1 MATHNTDHLL
11 WVRHCPQSML
21 ARTTTLTPQAELA
34 HRRLADYAW
43 SANPW
48 LSPSSPAFLVV
59 TRLSPDNLEGVLDEL
74 KSIGWRIRNHAFF
87 NCELNAVL
95 IQSRAL
101 RAEGKRRA
109 ESAARTRWSQTPDSI
124 GRKRSSQPMLE
135 HCSSIAQALPEH
147 PKPDAQALLGEC
159 TDRPTDRQ
167 TDQPT
172 DQPTLSTDSKRLT
185 AELSVQSSSVAA
197 ASQFSGSPPLQ
208 EGKDPNPT
216 SVEERRFL
224 ASLNTTL
231 SRYNPDLAST
241 EMTNWGGWWR
251 HAFRT
256 NPGKS
261 RRVLADLGNMIAE
274 RRIISNPGAAA
285 LDLWKRLPD

>member
-1 MATHNTDHLL
+1 MPQQCYSNATASDKSCYSI
-11 WVRHCPQSML
+11 VCPM
-21 ARTTTLTPQAELA
+21 
-34 HRRLADYAW
+34 HR
-43 SANPW
+43 
-48 LSPSSPAFLVV
+48 
-59 TRLSPDNLEGVLDEL
+59 
-74 KSIGWRIRNHAFF
+74 
-87 NCELNAVL
+87 
-95 IQSRAL
+95 Q
-101 RAEGKRRA
+101 
-109 ESAARTRWSQTPDSI
+109 
-124 GRKRSSQPMLE
+124 
-135 HCSSIAQALPEH
+135 
-147 PKPDAQALLGEC
+147 

-167 TDQPT
+167 
-172 DQPTLSTDSKRLT
+172 TLSTDSKRLT

-274 RRIISNPGAAA
+274 RRIVSNPGAAA